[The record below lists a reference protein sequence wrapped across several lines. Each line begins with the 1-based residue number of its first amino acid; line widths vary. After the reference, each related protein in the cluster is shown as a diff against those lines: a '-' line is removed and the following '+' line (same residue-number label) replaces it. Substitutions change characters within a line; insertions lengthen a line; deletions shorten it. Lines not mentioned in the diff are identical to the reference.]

1 MRSARGR
8 QSSEQALFLSIVIG
22 ADLSAVAFI
31 PHNVRV
37 AFISSMYSCFV
48 LHTNGTNTLQL
59 FLIKF
64 TKTSFPSPPT
74 PVVSQAATMR
84 SARGRQSS
92 EQALFLSIV
101 IGADLSAVA
110 FIPHNVRVAFI
121 SSVYSCFVLH
131 TNGTNTLQL
140 FLIKFTKTSFPSPP
154 TPV

>member
-1 MRSARGR
+1 MDSARGR
-8 QSSEQALFLSIVIG
+8 QSSEQALSLSIVIG

-74 PVVSQAATMR
+74 PVVSQVATMN
-84 SARGRQSS
+84 SARRRQNS
-92 EQALFLSIV
+92 EQALSLSII

-110 FIPHNVRVAFI
+110 FIPHDV
-121 SSVYSCFVLH
+121 
-131 TNGTNTLQL
+131 
-140 FLIKFTKTSFPSPP
+140 
-154 TPV
+154 